1 MRKKIKDQ
9 EKIPANLICR
19 KDLKMGYIIWRT
31 LKTLQAEHKQP
42 KQKLGKS
49 LEHTLY
55 QGVYTKGEYIQ
66 KVYTKG

>member
-1 MRKKIKDQ
+1 
-9 EKIPANLICR
+9 
-19 KDLKMGYIIWRT
+19 MGYIIWKT